1 MLESE
6 RGVHRLVRISP
17 FDQAHRRQTSFAEV
31 DVVPE
36 TEAGDP
42 EDIEIR
48 PEDLRVET
56 FKASG
61 AGGQYVNK
69 TESAIRIIHVPTNT
83 IVASQQERS
92 QMQNRDV
99 AMNDLAGQADRART
113 RRARRQAGRTARR
126 TQGQRMGLPDSLVR
140 RSIRISS

>member
-17 FDQAHRRQTSFAEV
+17 FDQAHRRQTSFAEL

-48 PEDLRVET
+48 PEDLRT
-56 FKASG
+56 GFCLAPG
-61 AGGQYVNK
+61 FL
-69 TESAIRIIHVPTNT
+69 
-83 IVASQQERS
+83 ERS
-92 QMQNRDV
+92 DLCDPRR
-99 AMNDLAGQADRART
+99 AHCDLAGE
-113 RRARRQAGRTARR
+113 
-126 TQGQRMGLPDSLVR
+126 
-140 RSIRISS
+140 